1 MIYVYSD
8 RNFRSGYIYFFTV
21 RSFSCDFSQKAA
33 ETALYRSFRTFTR
46 RNEQH
51 ICSENDLCGG
61 IGKSDKIHR
70 YCRKNVSCRRYCT
83 TYRTEYSYCYS
94 VHIFQHKKV
103 YTRCCENTE
112 PHHAPVLSA
121 DKRSCDDR
129 HNNEHNTHRQE
140 NCFQLFIAHFAVRES
155 ASDSPADIADIEAHP
170 ESCKEYRGV
179 DIKSAAEGSCR
190 RSHRPHKHQPQSA
203 ASSSRVTFC
212 SFHNV
217 SLLI

>member
-1 MIYVYSD
+1 M
-8 RNFRSGYIYFFTV
+8 YIVTAIFGQVIFIFLRFV
-21 RSFSCDFSQKAA
+21 HFLVIFHKRPKK
-33 ETALYRSFRTFTR
+33 TALYRSFRRFTR
-46 RNEQH
+46 RDEQH
-51 ICSENDLCGG
+51 ESSENDLCGG

-94 VHIFQHKKV
+94 MHIFQHKKV
-103 YTRCCENTE
+103 YTRCCEN
-112 PHHAPVLSA
+112 
-121 DKRSCDDR
+121 RSCDDR
-129 HNNEHNTHRQE
+129 HNNEHDTHRQE

-155 ASDSPADIADIEAHP
+155 ASDRLADIADIEAHP
-170 ESCKEYRGV
+170 ESCKEYHGV

-190 RSHRPHKHQPQSA
+190 RSHRSNKHEPQSA